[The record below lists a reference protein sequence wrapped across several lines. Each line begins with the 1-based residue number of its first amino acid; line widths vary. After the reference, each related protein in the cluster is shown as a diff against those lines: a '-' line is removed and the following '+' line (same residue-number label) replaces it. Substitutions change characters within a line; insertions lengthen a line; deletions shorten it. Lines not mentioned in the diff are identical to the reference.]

1 VTPEKVR
8 FDYVFNDTAGPL
20 QFTVRTDPS
29 ASFDPALV
37 GLREVE
43 TTPLRMLSDNVLIV
57 LEPPP
62 KETKSGIAIVHNR
75 PAGAREHRTAR
86 VLAVGPGHYSGCKS
100 CGGERT
106 HLIPTELKPGDRVV
120 VDAMCGNKWD
130 FDVSSVRSNPNP
142 QFDSMLGERGD
153 FRVIREA
160 EALAVITEETAIS
173 Q

>member
-1 VTPEKVR
+1 VSEP
-8 FDYVFNDTAGPL
+8 
-20 QFTVRTDPS
+20 QFTEPS
-29 ASFDPALV
+29 AAFDF
-37 GLREVE
+37 EVLKQLADCLPSGNPGQTLGWDGAWHSE
-43 TTPLRMLSDNVLIV
+43 MRMLSDNVLVV

-62 KETKSGIAIVHNR
+62 KETKSGIAIVHTR
-75 PAGAREHRTAR
+75 APGAREHRTAR

-106 HLIPTELKPGDRVV
+106 HLIPTELKPGDRIV

-160 EALAVITEETAIS
+160 EALAVLEEEIRHVE
-173 Q
+173 